1 MLTRKEVSKR
11 LKAKA
16 KAKDRGGKS
25 LHIYIPESMYTEK
38 TDGGGKF
45 RMVKLLEE
53 TPYKVV
59 LLEKNSIHCKGKC
72 RV

>member
-38 TDGGGKF
+38 TDMGK
-45 RMVKLLEE
+45 
-53 TPYKVV
+53 
-59 LLEKNSIHCKGKC
+59 
-72 RV
+72 